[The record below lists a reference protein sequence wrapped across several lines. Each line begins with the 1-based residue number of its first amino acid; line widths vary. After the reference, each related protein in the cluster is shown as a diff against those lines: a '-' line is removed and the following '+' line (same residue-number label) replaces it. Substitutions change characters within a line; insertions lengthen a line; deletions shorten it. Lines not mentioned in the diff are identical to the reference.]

1 MDDKINGIIYGHALG
16 DALGAPIEFFPFAH
30 YTGILDSPIT
40 RYTRAYGKQVSAI
53 GQITDDTEMALILL
67 NTIKDG
73 YTEEKAVVNYML
85 WANNNFENCKG
96 NSPFMGNN
104 TRNLF
109 VAPKP
114 TYKLY
119 CNRFKKYYPDD
130 IIKENSQ
137 SNGALMRSYSLA
149 FVEDDE
155 IIKTDVYI
163 TNPSKLVYNAV
174 YTYITAI
181 RMAMKDKSKDK
192 IQKIIR
198 EMIEFN
204 ELLTAFDQA
213 VNNIFRDVTVNR
225 GHILHAYYCAFWGLF
240 QFNNY
245 TDAIDAIICLG
256 PEEGQKAKIGI
267 KGKWKKNEIFVGDTD
282 TNASIAGALLGAFYG
297 YEKITENEITKE
309 NMNIM
314 MNCDSTK
321 GDIVRPVI
329 YKLPNINITN

>member
-1 MDDKINGIIYGHALG
+1 MDNKINGIIYGHALG
-16 DALGAPIEFFPFAH
+16 DALGAPVEFFPFAH
-30 YTGILDSPIT
+30 YTVILDSPIT

-53 GQITDDTEMALILL
+53 GQITDDTELALILL

-137 SNGALMRSYSLA
+137 SNGALMRSYPLA

-155 IIKTDVYI
+155 LIKTDVYI

-181 RMAMKDKSKDK
+181 RMAMKDKSKK
-192 IQKIIR
+192 IIQKTIR
-198 EMIEFN
+198 EMIEFD

-213 VNNIFRDVTVNR
+213 VNNSFRDVTVNR

-245 TDAIDAIICLG
+245 KDAIDAIICLG

-267 KGKWKKNEIFVGDTD
+267 KGKLKKTEIIVGDTD

-314 MNCDSTK
+314 MNCDSIK
-321 GDIVRPVI
+321 GDIVRPPI

>member
-1 MDDKINGIIYGHALG
+1 MDNKINGIIYGHALG
-16 DALGAPIEFFPFAH
+16 DALGAPVEFFPFAH

-53 GQITDDTEMALILL
+53 GQITDDTELALILL

-96 NSPFMGNN
+96 NSPFMGKN

-109 VAPKP
+109 IAPKP

-137 SNGALMRSYSLA
+137 SNGALMRSYPLA

-155 IIKTDVYI
+155 LIKTDVYI

-181 RMAMKDKSKDK
+181 RMAMKDKSKK
-192 IQKIIR
+192 IIQKTIR
-198 EMIEFN
+198 EMIEFD

-213 VNNIFRDVTVNR
+213 VNNSFRDVTVNR

-245 TDAIDAIICLG
+245 KDAIDAIICLG

-267 KGKWKKNEIFVGDTD
+267 KGKWKKTEIIVGDTD

-314 MNCDSTK
+314 MNCDSIK
-321 GDIVRPVI
+321 GDIVRPPI

>member
-1 MDDKINGIIYGHALG
+1 
-16 DALGAPIEFFPFAH
+16 
-30 YTGILDSPIT
+30 
-40 RYTRAYGKQVSAI
+40 
-53 GQITDDTEMALILL
+53 
-67 NTIKDG
+67 
-73 YTEEKAVVNYML
+73 
-85 WANNNFENCKG
+85 
-96 NSPFMGNN
+96 
-104 TRNLF
+104 
-109 VAPKP
+109 
-114 TYKLY
+114 
-119 CNRFKKYYPDD
+119 
-130 IIKENSQ
+130 
-137 SNGALMRSYSLA
+137 MRSYPLA
-149 FVEDDE
+149 FIEDDE

-181 RMAMKDKSKDK
+181 RMAMKDKSKK
-192 IQKIIR
+192 IIKKTIR
-198 EMIEFN
+198 EMIEFD
-204 ELLTAFDQA
+204 ELLTVFDQA

-245 TDAIDAIICLG
+245 KDAIDAIICLG

-267 KGKWKKNEIFVGDTD
+267 KGKWKKTEIIVGDTD

-321 GDIVRPVI
+321 GDIIRPLI
-329 YKLPNINITN
+329 YKLPNINTTN

>member
-1 MDDKINGIIYGHALG
+1 MNKINGIIYGHALG
-16 DALGAPIEFFPFAH
+16 DALGAPVEFFPFAH

-40 RYTRAYGKQVSAI
+40 RYTRAYGKQVSVI
-53 GQITDDTEMALILL
+53 GQITDDTELALILL

-73 YTEEKAVVNYML
+73 YTEEKAIVNYML

-109 VAPKP
+109 IAPKP

-119 CNRFKKYYPDD
+119 CNRLKKYYPDD
-130 IIKENSQ
+130 ITKENSQ
-137 SNGALMRSYSLA
+137 SNGALMRSYPLA

-181 RMAMKDKSKDK
+181 RMAMKNKSKK
-192 IQKIIR
+192 IIQKTIR
-198 EMIEFN
+198 NMIEFD

-225 GHILHAYYCAFWGLF
+225 GHIINAYYCAFWGLF

-245 TDAIDAIICLG
+245 KDAIDAIICLG

-267 KGKWKKNEIFVGDTD
+267 KGKWKKTEIIVGDTD

-321 GDIVRPVI
+321 GDIIRPPI
-329 YKLPNINITN
+329 YKLPNINTTN